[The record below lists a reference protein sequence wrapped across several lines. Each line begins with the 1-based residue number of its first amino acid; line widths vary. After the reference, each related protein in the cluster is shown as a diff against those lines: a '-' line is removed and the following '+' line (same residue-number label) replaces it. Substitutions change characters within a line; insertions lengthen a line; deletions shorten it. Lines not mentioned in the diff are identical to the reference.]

1 MKKRWAMG
9 LLCCLLLFQ
18 LAFPAK
24 AAGSVYFV
32 AAEESVLPVTD
43 ATMPFWANGYLYVPA
58 SVFTNLGISVINNTA
73 KKMTV
78 LEKDRRAMLFDWA
91 KGTAQDSSGSLFT
104 PGVIQSGG
112 LVFVPASTV
121 ANFFGLQYS
130 VTDVTNGYLVWLRS
144 QDFGMSA
151 KDFANAATY
160 NMEERYNAY
169 NRDATSS
176 TTPNVPV
183 TPSAPTRGA
192 RIHLCLEA
200 DQRTSGLLDALDR
213 ANGWATFYCTPDFL
227 ESNGELL
234 RRMAA
239 SGHAVGILAESG
251 EDTAEQLRRMAASGH
266 AVGIL
271 AESGEDTAE
280 QLRRGNE
287 ALYRATLGKTRLAYV
302 PDADEAELQALG
314 EDGWRCLTPSLDRA
328 HYKLESSSNA
338 SALMKRV
345 SARRGDVS
353 VWLGTTASAAGLREF
368 VISAQGAGH
377 YCRAMTEI
385 G

>member
-144 QDFGMSA
+144 PDFGMSA

-239 SGHAVGILAESG
+239 SGYAVGILAESG
-251 EDTAEQLRRMAASGH
+251 ED
-266 AVGIL
+266 I
-271 AESGEDTAE
+271 AE

-287 ALYRATLGKTRLAYV
+287 ALYRATLGKTRLIYV
-302 PDADEAELQALG
+302 PDAETTELQAL
-314 EDGWRCLTPSLDRA
+314 EETGWRCLKPSMNRA
-328 HYKLESSSNA
+328 GYKLESSSNA

-345 SARRGDVS
+345 AARRGDVS

-368 VISAQGAGH
+368 VTSAQGAGH
-377 YCRAMTEI
+377 YCLAMTEI